1 MKRLGEAE
9 EATRIKPR
17 IRFIFDEGQG
27 EEAITA
33 EIAEMK
39 SSGMA
44 KDSDVFHTIC
54 WGN

>member
-1 MKRLGEAE
+1 MKRLDEAE
-9 EATRIKPR
+9 EAIQIKPR

-27 EEAITA
+27 DEAIA
-33 EIAEMK
+33 VEIAEMK
-39 SSGMA
+39 SSGVA